1 MEKIKALSLLSGG
14 LDSTLATKL
23 IIEQGI
29 EVLAI
34 NFYSPFCRCNRIKG
48 CGSSAKF
55 ISEKLGIEVKRIFLG
70 EEYLNIV
77 KNPKYGYG
85 KNLNPCIDC
94 RILMFKKAKEYME
107 KDGYSF
113 IITGEVL
120 NQRPKSQTYKA
131 LKIIESQTGL
141 DGLILRPLSAQ
152 FLPETI
158 PEKKGWIDRRKLLS
172 IKGRTRKQ
180 QIFFADFY
188 GIKDYPCPS
197 GGCLLTDPI
206 FSKKVKDLIEF
217 GDFNLENIN
226 LLKIGRHFRIN
237 PFLKLIIARDEEES
251 KRLLSFKKENDV
263 VFINEKTKITGILR
277 GCFNEF
283 SVRHSARIFAKYT
296 KDNQVIIIIKG
307 ENKKIYVQPIP
318 EIPEI
323 FKIY

>member
-251 KRLLSFKKENDV
+251 IRLLSFKKENDV
-263 VFINEKTKITGILR
+263 VFMNEKTKITGILR

-283 SVRHSARIFAKYT
+283 SVRDPARIFAKYT